1 MKGTIKGAARL
12 ASSLAVAGGLLVA
25 AALPA
30 AASSP
35 NRSYGA
41 RATGLISISPVAQA
55 TFPGTSP
62 RSVAHIA
69 VTGLLTSGVVTD
81 TAGPTSASS
90 TIANAA
96 VTLTGTA
103 RLTASAVTSSCTFNT
118 NTGRVSGTA
127 GITNGVVRLAG
138 VIFTHLAANPAPN
151 TTITVPG
158 VATITLNRQ
167 TTAGDGT
174 LTVSAISITLLGSTQ
189 TLTLAT
195 SVCNAANLA
204 PVPILPG
211 KSLEITLGGLG
222 ALLLGGVGYQMSRRR
237 KLATAA

>member
-1 MKGTIKGAARL
+1 MKRTMMGAVKV

-30 AASSP
+30 AAASP

-41 RATGLISISPVAQA
+41 RATGLISISPVAEA
-55 TFPGTSP
+55 TYPGTSP
-62 RSVAHIA
+62 RSVAHINVA
-69 VTGLLTSGVVTD
+69 GLLTSGVVTD
-81 TAGPTSASS
+81 TAHPTSASS
-90 TIANAA
+90 TIANPV

-103 RLTASAVTSSCTFNT
+103 GLTATVVTSSCRFNT
-118 NTGRVSGTA
+118 NTGGVTGTA
-127 GITNGVVRLAG
+127 SIANGVVTVGG
-138 VIFTHLAANPAPN
+138 VTFAHLAAHAAPN

-167 TTAGDGT
+167 TKAGDGT
-174 LTVSAISITLLGSTQ
+174 LTVSAISISLLGSTQ

-211 KSLEITLGGLG
+211 KSLEITLGGLTVLLIGG
-222 ALLLGGVGYQMSRRR
+222 ASYQMSRRR